1 MGVKRRV
8 TVRSDD
14 MVGVRAG
21 IRSAGVRATV
31 WVKRRARA

>member
-14 MVGVRAG
+14 MVGVK
-21 IRSAGVRATV
+21 AGVSRATV
-31 WVKRRARA
+31 WVKRRERA